1 MEGTDLYRIVRKGF
15 SEKVT
20 IEKHPEQ
27 CKGMT
32 QRRSKGV
39 ILNDMSKKEQYG

>member
-1 MEGTDLYRIVRKGF
+1 MEGTDLYRVVRKGF

-27 CKGMT
+27 CKG
-32 QRRSKGV
+32 SKDV
-39 ILNDMSKKEQYG
+39 IIHDMSKKEQDGYQS